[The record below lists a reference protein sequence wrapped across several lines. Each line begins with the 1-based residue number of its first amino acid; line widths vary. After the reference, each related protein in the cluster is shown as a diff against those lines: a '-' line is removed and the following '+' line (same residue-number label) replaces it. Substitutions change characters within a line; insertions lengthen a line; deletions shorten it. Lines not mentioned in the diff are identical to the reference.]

1 MLKKNY
7 YCLVA
12 GLPDLFF
19 NESKTGFSSFDFSD
33 ELKLQLNDAD
43 YELVK
48 LLFLQFDNQNLLNL
62 LFEQNKPFNLL
73 GNYKKEFFENQI
85 LQPTEIPDYM
95 LHFLKW
101 TKNLETRELN
111 LQTENKLHTL
121 YLEYAITTKNSFLND
136 WFLFEF
142 NTKNILTAFNCKQF
156 NYSQKRHLVQV
167 GQNNSVYSLLINTRL
182 KHEFFE
188 EELPFADQ
196 IFRIAES
203 DANPEERE
211 KAIDKIK
218 WDYLDEQT
226 FFHYF
231 TIEKI
236 LSYIIKLGIIE
247 RWMKLDV
254 EAGKALLNKLVE
266 ELKLSY
272 TFPEEFST
280 VKGFT

>member
-1 MLKKNY
+1 MLKKDY

-19 NESKTGFSSFDFSD
+19 NENKPGFNSFDFNN
-33 ELKLQLNDAD
+33 ELKYQLSNTD
-43 YELVK
+43 YDLVK
-48 LLFLQFDNQNLLNL
+48 LLFLQFDNKNLLNL
-62 LFEQNKPFNLL
+62 IFEQNKPFNSL
-73 GNYKKEFFENQI
+73 GNHKKDYLENQI
-85 LQPTEIPDYM
+85 TKPAEIPDYM
-95 LHFLKW
+95 TSFLQW

-111 LQTENKLHTL
+111 LQTENKLHSL
-121 YLEYAITTKNSFLND
+121 YSEYALTTTNIFLNE
-136 WFLFEF
+136 WFMFEL
-142 NTKNILTAFNCKQF
+142 NIKNILTAFNCEQF
-156 NYSQKRHLVQV
+156 NYSAKKHLIQT
-167 GQNNSVYSLLINTRL
+167 GKNNAVYLLLINNRL

-203 DANPEERE
+203 DASPEERE

-236 LSYIIKLGIIE
+236 LSYIIKLGTIE
-247 RWMKLDV
+247 RWMKLDA
-254 EAGKALLNKLVE
+254 ETGKALLNKFIE
-266 ELKLSY
+266 EFKLSY

-280 VKGFT
+280 VK

>member
-1 MLKKNY
+1 MLKKDY

-19 NESKTGFSSFDFSD
+19 NENKPGFNSFDFYN
-33 ELKLQLNDAD
+33 ELKYQLNDTD

-48 LLFLQFDNQNLLNL
+48 LLFLQFDNENLLNL
-62 LFEQNKPFNLL
+62 IFEQNKPFNLL
-73 GNYKKEFFENQI
+73 GNYNKDFLENQI
-85 LQPTEIPDYM
+85 TKPAEIPDYM
-95 LHFLKW
+95 TSFLQW

-111 LQTENKLHTL
+111 LQTENKLHSL
-121 YLEYAITTKNSFLND
+121 YSEYALTTTNIFLNE
-136 WFLFEF
+136 WFKFEL
-142 NTKNILTAFNCKQF
+142 NIKNILTAFNCEQF
-156 NYSQKRHLVQV
+156 NYSAKKHLIQV
-167 GQNNSVYSLLINTRL
+167 GKNNAVYSLLINNRL

-203 DANPEERE
+203 GASPEERE

-218 WDYLDEQT
+218 WDYFDEQT

-236 LSYIIKLGIIE
+236 LSYIIKLGTIE

-254 EAGKALLNKLVE
+254 ETGKALLNKFIE

-280 VKGFT
+280 VK

>member
-1 MLKKNY
+1 MLKKDY

-19 NESKTGFSSFDFSD
+19 NENKPGFNSFDFYN
-33 ELKLQLNDAD
+33 ELKYQLNDTD

-48 LLFLQFDNQNLLNL
+48 LLFLQFDNENLLNL
-62 LFEQNKPFNLL
+62 IFEQNKPFNSL
-73 GNYKKEFFENQI
+73 GNYNKDFLENQI
-85 LQPTEIPDYM
+85 TKPAEIPDYM
-95 LHFLKW
+95 TSFLQW

-111 LQTENKLHTL
+111 LQTENKLHSL
-121 YLEYAITTKNSFLND
+121 YSEYALTTTNIFLNE
-136 WFLFEF
+136 WFKFEL
-142 NTKNILTAFNCKQF
+142 NIKNILTAFNCEQF
-156 NYSQKRHLVQV
+156 NYSAKKHLIQV
-167 GQNNSVYSLLINTRL
+167 GKNNAVYSLLINNRL

-203 DANPEERE
+203 DASSEEKE

-236 LSYIIKLGIIE
+236 LSYIIKLGTIE

-254 EAGKALLNKLVE
+254 ETGKALLNKFIE

-280 VKGFT
+280 VK

>member
-1 MLKKNY
+1 MLKRNY

-19 NESKTGFSSFDFSD
+19 NENKPGFSSLDFNH
-33 ELKLQLNDAD
+33 ELRYQLSDAD
-43 YELVK
+43 YKLVK
-48 LLFLQFDNQNLLNL
+48 LLFLQFDNKNLLNL

-73 GNYKKEFFENQI
+73 GNYKKGFLENQI
-85 LQPTEIPDYM
+85 TGPVEIPGYM
-95 LHFLKW
+95 ARFLQW
-101 TKNLETRELN
+101 EKNLEKHELD
-111 LQTENKLHTL
+111 LQIENKLHSL
-121 YLEYAITTKNSFLND
+121 YFEYAVTTKNSFLKE
-136 WFLFEF
+136 WFMFEL
-142 NTKNILTAFNCKQF
+142 NIKNILTAFNCVQF
-156 NYSQKRHLVQV
+156 NYSTEKHLIQA
-167 GQNNSVYSLLINTRL
+167 GQNNTVYPLLINKRL
-182 KHEFFE
+182 KHELFE

-196 IFRIAES
+196 VFRIAES
-203 DANPEERE
+203 DVSPEERE
-211 KAIDKIK
+211 KAIDNIK

-247 RWMKLDV
+247 RWMKLD
-254 EAGKALLNKLVE
+254 AKTGKALLNKLIE

-280 VKGFT
+280 VK

>member
-1 MLKKNY
+1 MLKKDY

-19 NESKTGFSSFDFSD
+19 NENKPGFNSFDFYN
-33 ELKLQLNDAD
+33 ELKYQLNDTD

-48 LLFLQFDNQNLLNL
+48 LLFLQFDNENLLNL
-62 LFEQNKPFNLL
+62 IFEQNKPFNLL
-73 GNYKKEFFENQI
+73 GNYNKDFLENQI
-85 LQPTEIPDYM
+85 TKPAEIPDYM
-95 LHFLKW
+95 TSFLQW

-111 LQTENKLHTL
+111 LQTENKLHSL
-121 YLEYAITTKNSFLND
+121 YSEYALTTTNIFLNE
-136 WFLFEF
+136 WFKFEL
-142 NTKNILTAFNCKQF
+142 NIKNILTAFNCEQF
-156 NYSQKRHLVQV
+156 NYSAKKHLIQV
-167 GQNNSVYSLLINTRL
+167 GKNNAVYSLLINNRL

-203 DANPEERE
+203 DASPEEKE

-236 LSYIIKLGIIE
+236 LSYIIKLGTIE

-254 EAGKALLNKLVE
+254 ETGKALLNKFIE

-280 VKGFT
+280 VK